1 MILNKIDAT
10 RCKFVGPRQ
19 AGFCRRSKTF
29 GEWSSQRA
37 SIAKFE
43 FAPMKRAVRDPVAQ
57 IGNHTSK
64 SEASIQSGTALN
76 AGGTENSL
84 DGSIGSR
91 TAQGTRRYARLLDTR
106 NKFKM
111 EASVSRKRRLAQML
125 ESSQSFASVL
135 QCCSNC
141 KIGILQ
147 DHGSHTPL
155 QDEGEEPM
163 MGLASSLQ
171 TRYEHTQNQKQKQTV
186 VSVDREHRDEC
197 TN

>member
-1 MILNKIDAT
+1 
-10 RCKFVGPRQ
+10 
-19 AGFCRRSKTF
+19 
-29 GEWSSQRA
+29 
-37 SIAKFE
+37 
-43 FAPMKRAVRDPVAQ
+43 
-57 IGNHTSK
+57 
-64 SEASIQSGTALN
+64 
-76 AGGTENSL
+76 
-84 DGSIGSR
+84 
-91 TAQGTRRYARLLDTR
+91 
-106 NKFKM
+106 M
-111 EASVSRKRRLAQML
+111 EAEQQKEHKDMRDFWIQERVQDGGLSIKEEKNCANVGKKPIV
-125 ESSQSFASVL
+125 ASVL

-171 TRYEHTQNQKQKQTV
+171 TRYEHTQKQKQNQKQKQKQTV

>member
-1 MILNKIDAT
+1 MSEH
-10 RCKFVGPRQ
+10 C
-19 AGFCRRSKTF
+19 
-29 GEWSSQRA
+29 E
-37 SIAKFE
+37 FE

-76 AGGTENSL
+76 AGETENSL

-91 TAQGTRRYARLLDTR
+91 TAKGTQRYARLLDTR
-106 NKFKM
+106 TSSRWRPQYQGREELRKCWKEANRCLSTAMLFK
-111 EASVSRKRRLAQML
+111 
-125 ESSQSFASVL
+125 L
-135 QCCSNC
+135 QHWY
-141 KIGILQ
+141 LQ

-171 TRYEHTQNQKQKQTV
+171 TRYEHTQKQKQNQKQKQKQTV